1 MYPTCYLR
9 ISKRLIR
16 PSLNLE
22 NMACLLI
29 ERRVPVQIARGQMN
43 LDVDCSI
50 LVDRKAG
57 WLRAGVHHRPL
68 SRSVVADTVVP
79 VDMPALQPVGPD
91 DVRVHGRQRRFYV
104 AGIETVVQ
112 PLEKFSVAGHIK
124 SEEIYT
130 RARRCRKAVAII
142 A

>member
-1 MYPTCYLR
+1 MLLAD
-9 ISKRLIR
+9 IKASDQAV
-16 PSLNLE
+16 LNLE

-29 ERRVPVQIARGQMN
+29 EQRVPVQIAPRSDEPRRR
-43 LDVDCSI
+43 LFHPRRSKSR
-50 LVDRKAG
+50 LAPR
-57 WLRAGVHHRPL
+57 RSPSSPL
-68 SRSVVADTVVP
+68 SRPVVADAVVP

-91 DVRVHGRQRRFYV
+91 EVRVHGRQRRFYV

-124 SEEIYT
+124 PEEIYT

>member
-1 MYPTCYLR
+1 MYPTCYLL

-16 PSLNLE
+16 PPLNLE
-22 NMACLLI
+22 NMLAFSSND
-29 ERRVPVQIARGQMN
+29 VFVQIARGQMN

-50 LVDRKAG
+50 LADRKAG

-68 SRSVVADTVVP
+68 SRSVVADTVAP

-112 PLEKFSVAGHIK
+112 PLEKFSVAGLSNRRK
-124 SEEIYT
+124 FT
-130 RARRCRKAVAII
+130 RERVDVARRWPS
-142 A
+142 